1 MYSIQNDLG
10 KTLDTSFEFEDEALI
25 FHSSGGKKG
34 SPAARNIDYAVG
46 LRTLLER
53 VHVASFSITKVIVE
67 TKNIMHLSVNERT
80 VFNAAERFLSPA
92 ELYSVVTTGMKNV
105 GQKPG
110 AKGGNSRKRLRIEF
124 SPNTSPSQ
132 VLKAIRGFRRLGPS
146 GKAAKETESSEDLR
160 KNKSELLGPTFGPPP
175 RSSGYTVTQNS
186 GNELAYVYVARF
198 GNTNIYKIGF
208 AQNPTERL
216 REFNHHIPLVELPDL
231 QSWKII
237 FQSSALPKADAYK
250 MEQATLNALSSSRT
264 TGERVLCS
272 EFELYRALKSVG
284 IKSSG
289 L

>member
-1 MYSIQNDLG
+1 MADSKWTREEHKACLETYFLM
-10 KTLDTSFEFEDEALI
+10 
-25 FHSSGGKKG
+25 
-34 SPAARNIDYAVG
+34 
-46 LRTLLER
+46 LRLESENTPFVKR
-53 VHVASFSITKVIVE
+53 EMI
-67 TKNIMHLSVNERT
+67 NQL
-80 VFNAAERFLSPA
+80 
-92 ELYSVVTTGMKNV
+92 TTGALKNRTRASIEYRFQNISAVLQEKGRGWVRGYKPRKNV
-105 GQKPG
+105 GTNIRALIEELISELVAEPS
-110 AKGGNSRKRLRIEF
+110 AKLTR
-124 SPNTSPSQ
+124 
-132 VLKAIRGFRRLGPS
+132 
-146 GKAAKETESSEDLR
+146 ETESSEDLR

-175 RSSGYTVTQNS
+175 RSSGYAVTQNS
-186 GNELAYVYVARF
+186 GNELAYIYVARF

-237 FQSSALPKADAYK
+237 FQSSALLKADAYK
-250 MEQATLNALSSSRT
+250 MEQATLNVLSSSRT